1 MLSSSLYY
9 FPSSTAIQPTV
20 HYSLPFSY
28 LFAFPYLLTTLT
40 LHNQY
45 LPTIPISF
53 NQKPKTKNP
62 IAKMQFT
69 LALVAAIFASAIS
82 AAPALEARNAVPSIT
97 VSITNDQTGA
107 HASATVP
114 GDGIARNL
122 TDLFGG
128 SAIDQ
133 HGAIVGTSAQLIKFT
148 DNTKCFFQNVNWIIN
163 FDGRK
168 TFVGLDGNKDA
179 ALPVYLNGFNLQ
191 CV

>member
-1 MLSSSLYY
+1 
-9 FPSSTAIQPTV
+9 
-20 HYSLPFSY
+20 
-28 LFAFPYLLTTLT
+28 
-40 LHNQY
+40 
-45 LPTIPISF
+45 
-53 NQKPKTKNP
+53 
-62 IAKMQFT
+62 MQFT
-69 LALVAAIFASAIS
+69 LAIVAAIFASSIT
-82 AAPALEARNAVPSIT
+82 AAPTLEARNAVPSIT

-107 HASATVP
+107 SASATVP

-133 HGAIVGTSAQLIKFT
+133 HGAIVGTSAQLTKFS
-148 DNTKCFFQNVNWIIN
+148 DNTKCFFQNVNCIIN

-168 TFVGLDGNKDA
+168 TFADLDGNKDI